1 MTYDFELELFP
12 TYPMYPNDRHPR
24 LSQFLNLLANDQS
37 LTHRLLPKAPW
48 SFTRSLQ
55 LHITESRDPLE
66 IESPDECKWLHN
78 FLSSHFSAIQTLSL
92 SSVTWNPA
100 VYRCI
105 ATQCPNLTSLYLDRC
120 SNGSNPCDSIDSL
133 LLNIVKSCKHL
144 VHLSVVLV
152 ASKLKSET
160 IAEFL
165 RRRHFITLSIEVFNL
180 SDLPSY
186 SLRDY
191 LPLLHNNT
199 GFKYLSIFSQTS
211 GFADQLHL
219 DSSLRVEFPWGVVKG
234 ASFNSK
240 RHFGKYLIRD
250 QENNILEKKSAPHYG
265 SLSTCLSTTQIL
277 QPSQYTFR
285 DMLLDDHPSTSEEWV
300 TSDNALKVPMSGLDI
315 QEIVDNLD
323 FWF

>member
-1 MTYDFELELFP
+1 
-12 TYPMYPNDRHPR
+12 
-24 LSQFLNLLANDQS
+24 
-37 LTHRLLPKAPW
+37 
-48 SFTRSLQ
+48 
-55 LHITESRDPLE
+55 
-66 IESPDECKWLHN
+66 
-78 FLSSHFSAIQTLSL
+78 
-92 SSVTWNPA
+92 
-100 VYRCI
+100 
-105 ATQCPNLTSLYLDRC
+105 
-120 SNGSNPCDSIDSL
+120 
-133 LLNIVKSCKHL
+133 
-144 VHLSVVLV
+144 
-152 ASKLKSET
+152 
-160 IAEFL
+160 
-165 RRRHFITLSIEVFNL
+165 VFNL

-191 LPLLHNNT
+191 LPLLYNNT
-199 GFKYLSIFSQTS
+199 GFKYLSIFSQAS

-219 DSSLRVEFPWGVVKG
+219 DSSLSAEFPWGVVRG